1 MDLKYRRQL
10 RRKIYFEILEKP
22 MGKQRP
28 RYSSYSRTMYT
39 PNETK
44 KYEELIREYFYSSVT
59 NKIRLSEKAFRVNI
73 IAVYEPIKSMSKKQ
87 KETLIK
93 NQSYYTKKSDV
104 DNIAKIVMDALNGV
118 VYKDDAQICELFVQK
133 KYGEKN
139 KIVVEMEELKE

>member
-1 MDLKYRRQL
+1 MVLSYRRQ

-59 NKIRLSEKAFRVNI
+59 KKNKLSEKAFRVNI
-73 IAVYEPIKSMSKKQ
+73 IAIYEPIKSMSKKQ
-87 KETLIK
+87 KENLIR

-104 DNIAKIVMDALNGV
+104 DNIAKIVMDALNGI